1 MSSAFSTSDTECLNR
16 ETEHSVHDAA
26 ADFDQIWDKQRL
38 NECLRFIDS
47 HQCNKASIPLYFI
60 SRHLAPIQ
68 SNQCYRVNFYT
79 C

>member
-26 ADFDQIWDKQRL
+26 ANFDQIWDKQRL
-38 NECLRFIDS
+38 NECLQFIDS
-47 HQCNKASIPLYFI
+47 HQCNKASIPLHSIPFLGLWL
-60 SRHLAPIQ
+60 R
-68 SNQCYRVNFYT
+68 SNQCYNHT